1 MLKFL
6 SSIFSHEKRVL
17 QNSTTLQEPVSMW
30 KDTGKVYYLEN
41 TLKLSF
47 ESDMGKVT
55 FENLNFD
62 KLSKIL
68 NKIQQNDD
76 SLFNQK
82 TTANIKDALTVSV
95 CAVTWQQKDN
105 STRIKAIPQAAILR
119 SKTAG
124 FESSQ
129 AVFRHQQ
136 LLEHDDVLATT
147 QVNGRDGVFTY
158 SNVSVGQFIK
168 QLEYTNNN
176 LANLYKKQISVNQDN
191 FKQAFTEK
199 EEQAINNLLSIK
211 NDDQQIIENNQ
222 RPNGNEGQKHD

>member
-6 SSIFSHEKRVL
+6 SSIFSSSQRQL
-17 QNSTTLQEPVSMW
+17 QNSDICPETVSVW
-30 KDTGKVYYLEN
+30 QDTGKVYYLEN

-47 ESDMGKVT
+47 ESDIGKVT
-55 FENLNFD
+55 FEDLNFD
-62 KLSKIL
+62 KLSSIL
-68 NKIQQNDD
+68 NKIEQNDD

-82 TTANIKDALTVSV
+82 TTANVTDALTISV
-95 CAVTWQQKDN
+95 CAVTWQQKAN

-119 SKTAG
+119 SKTAD

-136 LLEHDDVLATT
+136 LLEHDDILATS
-147 QVNGRDGVFTY
+147 QVNGREGVFTY

-199 EEQAINNLLSIK
+199 EEQSINNLLEIK
-211 NDDQQIIENNQ
+211 NAEQMIIDQKSD
-222 RPNGNEGQKHD
+222 R